1 MRKTVK
7 KIRVL
12 YFMIGLLGIGLIGCT
27 GDDTEVRQ
35 TSAEPV
41 TEQEEQTKSES
52 EEQVQKQKYV
62 FYDVEENRYEA
73 ELLEEVSKCVYDF
86 SNLKEKNGLKIYED
100 KENDVRSKVGIDVSK
115 FQGDIDWQAVKGSGI
130 EFAIIRMGYR
140 GYGES
145 GTLVV
150 DPMFDVHIKG
160 AIDAGLQVGVYFFSQ
175 AITAEE
181 AREEADFVLKHIE
194 SYALTGPVVFDT
206 EEIKYDTARTD
217 NNTVK
222 QFTDYC
228 IIFCDEI
235 KKAGYEPMIYANMK
249 WMAFT
254 LDLTRLTEYP
264 FWYADYHETPQCPY
278 DFEMWQYTETGTV
291 PGVNGNVDI
300 NLWFQK

>member
-73 ELLEEVSKCVYDF
+73 ELLEEVPKCVYDF

-100 KENDVRSKVGIDVSK
+100 KENDVRSKVGIDVSE
-115 FQGDIDWQAVKGSGI
+115 FQGDIDWQAVKSSGI

-160 AIDAGLQVGVYFFSQ
+160 AIDAGLQAGVYFFSQ

-181 AREEADFVLKHIE
+181 AREEAEFVLKHIE
-194 SYALTGPVVFDT
+194 MYALTGPVVFDT

-235 KKAGYEPMIYANMK
+235 KKAGYESMIYANMK

>member
-1 MRKTVK
+1 M
-7 KIRVL
+7 
-12 YFMIGLLGIGLIGCT
+12 
-27 GDDTEVRQ
+27 
-35 TSAEPV
+35 
-41 TEQEEQTKSES
+41 
-52 EEQVQKQKYV
+52 
-62 FYDVEENRYEA
+62 
-73 ELLEEVSKCVYDF
+73 EEVSKCVYDF

-100 KENDVRSKVGIDVSK
+100 KENDVRSKVGIDVSE
-115 FQGDIDWQAVKGSGI
+115 FQGDIDWQAVKSSGI

-160 AIDAGLQVGVYFFSQ
+160 AIDAGLRVGVYFFSQ

-291 PGVNGNVDI
+291 PGVNGDVDI

>member
-12 YFMIGLLGIGLIGCT
+12 YFMIGLLAIGLIGCT

-73 ELLEEVSKCVYDF
+73 ELLEEVPKCVYDF

-100 KENDVRSKVGIDVSK
+100 KENDVRSKVGIDVSE
-115 FQGDIDWQAVKGSGI
+115 FQGDIDWQAVKNSGI